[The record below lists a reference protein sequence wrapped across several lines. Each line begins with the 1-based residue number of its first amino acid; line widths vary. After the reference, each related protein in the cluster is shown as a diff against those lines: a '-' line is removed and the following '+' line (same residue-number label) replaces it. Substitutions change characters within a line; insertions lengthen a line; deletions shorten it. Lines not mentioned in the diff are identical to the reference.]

1 MDRPEP
7 GKGTGAAVVVV
18 TAMRLSEV
26 ARAELSD
33 LLGPGYAVVDVR
45 SAPSTANI
53 VLTPVV
59 SANALGILR
68 GTFPQARILFTEL
81 QDDERGISFAGPLSR
96 IVAQAPDGYFVAH
109 SLDALSP
116 IVQTESKLQLSGS
129 SRRSSITLS
138 LTPGTP
144 PTPPRPQPQATADQY
159 PPDDQHLPDDQR
171 RPDGEPL
178 PDERQIGRVWWI
190 DRRSASGVPAG
201 RWLELEL
208 VDALVVRLVGTDEPR
223 RDALWPALVA
233 ECVVRLAAREG
244 EAVLVDVGALEPE
257 IRAELEIRVQSE
269 QVDQAAWP

>member
-1 MDRPEP
+1 MRWAFC
-7 GKGTGAAVVVV
+7 GAHFR
-18 TAMRLSEV
+18 RLS
-26 ARAELSD
+26 
-33 LLGPGYAVVDVR
+33 
-45 SAPSTANI
+45 
-53 VLTPVV
+53 
-59 SANALGILR
+59 
-68 GTFPQARILFTEL
+68 ILFTEL

-129 SRRSSITLS
+129 SRRSPITLS

-144 PTPPRPQPQATADQY
+144 PTPPRPQRQATADQY
-159 PPDDQHLPDDQR
+159 PPGDQHLPDDQR

-233 ECVVRLAAREG
+233 ECVVRLRPPAR
-244 EAVLVDVGALEPE
+244 VRRCSLTSVVLEPA